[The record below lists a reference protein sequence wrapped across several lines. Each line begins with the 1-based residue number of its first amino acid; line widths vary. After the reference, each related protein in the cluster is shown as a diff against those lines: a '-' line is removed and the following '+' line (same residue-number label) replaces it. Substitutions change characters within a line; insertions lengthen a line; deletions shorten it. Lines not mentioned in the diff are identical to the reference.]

1 MQVSCLSKKQMPM
14 KLKKKKK
21 SETHIRSLNSLSK
34 SLSAMLWG
42 ERRVPFLKAICCLT
56 TNAELRNG
64 LKMQW
69 RQPGSLAANA
79 AHCLFLVL

>member
-1 MQVSCLSKKQMPM
+1 MPM
-14 KLKKKKK
+14 KVKGKKKK
-21 SETHIRSLNSLSK
+21 SETHIRSLNSLSN
-34 SLSAMLWG
+34 SLGAVPWG
-42 ERRVPFLKAICCLT
+42 ERRVPFLKAICCST
-56 TNAELRNG
+56 TNAEQYNG